1 MPNTSPV
8 RSEIADGVGDRT
20 AVERPVNEVGNG
32 IGRHAAIE
40 ERQRRLR
47 EHDAERGAEQAD
59 DRRLGQQLP
68 DDAQAAGAKRRANRD
83 LAMADRRAREQ
94 QVGDVR
100 ARDHQHER
108 HRAHH
113 RQDHELDLLGNHP
126 VSQRPDHGAPALVL
140 VRIGGRETA
149 NHAAHIGRRLLDRHA
164 GLHPREH
171 LQGAHI
177 AGGRLE
183 VRRQRHPEALRLRE
197 HELRRHDAD
206 DRVGKSVDGDRPADD
221 RAIAVVAQLPHL
233 VAEHDDA
240 FGAGTVIVGGEVA
253 SERRRRSEK
262 AEERR
267 RDRRAVE
274 ALGLRRA
281 VRHRQRPAGK
291 GGQGR
296 ERRRL
301 VAHVAEVE
309 PRQPGPVDP
318 GPLVGRVQDD
328 DAVGIRI
335 GERLE
340 QHPVHDAE
348 NG

>member
-1 MPNTSPV
+1 MERGHHPEHEPSQE
-8 RSEIADGVGDRT
+8 RDRDGVGDRT
-20 AVERPVNEVGNG
+20 TVERPVNEVRNG
-32 IGRHAAIE
+32 VRRDAAIE
-40 ERQRRLR
+40 QRQRRLG
-47 EHDAERGAEQAD
+47 EDDAERRAEQAD
-59 DRRLGQQLP
+59 DRRLREQLP
-68 DDAQAAGAKRRANRD
+68 DDAQAAGAKGGPNRD
-83 LAMADRRAREQ
+83 LAMAYRRPREQ

-100 ARDHQHER
+100 AGDHQHER

-126 VSQRPDHGAPALVL
+126 VAQRPDHRAPALVL

-171 LQGAHI
+171 LQGPHI
-177 AGGRLE
+177 TGSRLE
-183 VRRQRHPEALRLRE
+183 VGRKRHPEALRLRE

-206 DRVGKSVDGDRPADD
+206 DRVGKAVDGNRPAHDG
-221 RAIAVVAQLPHL
+221 AVAVVSQLPHL

-240 FGAGTVIVGGEVA
+240 LGAGTVIVGGEVA
-253 SERRRRSEK
+253 SERRRRSKE

-267 RDRRAVE
+267 RDDGAVE
-274 ALGLRRA
+274 ALGLGRA
-281 VRHRQRPAGK
+281 VRHRQRAAGK

-309 PRQPGPVDP
+309 P
-318 GPLVGRVQDD
+318 
-328 DAVGIRI
+328 
-335 GERLE
+335 
-340 QHPVHDAE
+340 
-348 NG
+348 